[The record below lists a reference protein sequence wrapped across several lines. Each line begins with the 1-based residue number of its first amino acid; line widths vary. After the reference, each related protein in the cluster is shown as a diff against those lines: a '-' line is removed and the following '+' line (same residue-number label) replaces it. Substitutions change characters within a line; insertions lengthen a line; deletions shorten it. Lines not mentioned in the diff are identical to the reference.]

1 MRKNLVEA
9 LVAAVNAPGIDLA
22 AAALVIARLEYP
34 RLDASAYLARLDAFL
49 NVENPDLRLFAFNRM
64 RSSGKRARRL

>member
-1 MRKNLVEA
+1 MRKNLAEA

-34 RLDASAYLARLDAFL
+34 RLDASAYLARLDAMG
-49 NVENPDLRLFAFNRM
+49 EPTIP
-64 RSSGKRARRL
+64 